1 MYKRGG
7 FIKAEICLNNQY
19 KNIALTHQVKSFFIK
34 HSFVTIKKKVML
46 MKECL
51 NNQKKIKKL
60 VLLR

>member
-34 HSFVTIKKKVML
+34 HSFVTIKKKGYAYERMF
-46 MKECL
+46 K
-51 NNQKKIKKL
+51 
-60 VLLR
+60 